1 MIALTLLAQI
11 TNKALPGSLQD
22 ASSPAAAG
30 AGLGKYIGVLWQTAL
45 VMGGIAVVAYMIM
58 GGLTWIMAGGDK
70 GKVEQAKERITQSLI
85 GLAVLFSVAAI
96 SVFFSSAFGL
106 DLLAPNF
113 NSITNT
119 GGGAGSF
126 GGGGGSGTSTETI
139 CSLKEESPYNN
150 ADGEYGCDGKPV
162 VMKCSDD
169 RKRWVFLRCK

>member
-11 TNKALPGSLQD
+11 TNKALPSALQD
-22 ASSPAAAG
+22 ASSPAEAG

-96 SVFFSSAFGL
+96 SVFFSTAFGL
-106 DLLAPNF
+106 DLLAPDF
-113 NSITNT
+113 NSVTNT
-119 GGGAGSF
+119 GGGGGGF
-126 GGGGGSGTSTETI
+126 GGGGGTGTRNGCTP
-139 CSLKEESPYNN
+139 KDESPYTN
-150 ADGEYGCDGKPV
+150 ANGEYGNCGVDKPV
-162 VMKCSDD
+162 LMKCSDD
-169 RKRWVFLRCK
+169 GTRWQFVRCL